1 MPAKPKKSTPSSGR
15 PETAAVDYKRI
26 APDYAWDGSI
36 FTEDDA
42 RTSAIKY
49 IINNKLDQVERTI
62 ILLYVDCLSYRKL
75 GKRLG
80 FSHMTIRKECQ
91 RIKEK
96 IMGFYNTAKP
106 IKRRKTMTEFIA
118 LTNARTGRPLLLNIE
133 RIVSVTAREVEGQE
147 KPLASIL
154 VEGET
159 DRLEVMETYEEIEN
173 YILN

>member
-1 MPAKPKKSTPSSGR
+1 M
-15 PETAAVDYKRI
+15 DYKRI

-96 IMGFYNTAKP
+96 IMGYYNTAKP
-106 IKRRKTMTEFIA
+106 IKKRKIMTEFIA
-118 LTNARTGRPLLLNIE
+118 LTRADNGRPLLLNIE
-133 RIVSVTAREVEGQE
+133 RIVSVLAREVEGQE

-154 VEGET
+154 VEGVEGLL
-159 DRLEVMETYEEIEN
+159 DVMETYDEIEN